1 MGLGK
6 SILNTVESSD
16 DGPGTITFKL
26 VSDKAEYDGISIMVK
41 LRYSVSD
48 YVVESDPFEIFMTY
62 DEPIV
67 VELDPTPYLDLD
79 RLNDYELNEGDTK
92 QVFIGQP
99 QSAVA
104 NDTFEM

>member
-6 SILNTVESSD
+6 SILDTVESSD

-26 VSDKAEYDGISIMVK
+26 VSDKAEYDGISLMLK

-48 YVVESDPFEIFMTY
+48 AVVESDPFEIFMTY

-67 VELDPTPYLDLD
+67 VDPTPYLDLD
-79 RLNDYELNEGDTK
+79 RSNDYELNKGETK
-92 QVFIGQP
+92 LVFVGQP